1 MQCWWFAL
9 GAFPVD
15 RLAADLEED
24 LHGAFPGGVFAAPGS
39 LRAKL
44 SELSPEF
51 EAVTGTGRDEEWGDD
66 FLPAGMSA
74 ASVTRL
80 DGGEV
85 SSTWLVCLADGRR
98 VVVKGGRAAPGGLF
112 AEEPAGLAVLRTS
125 GGLCTPQVLSIGA
138 TFLVLEALNPRIPDV
153 PAFWE
158 AAARAVAG
166 LHAHVSPRHGWDHDG
181 WLGWLPQ
188 ENAWEQD
195 GHRFFAERRIL
206 RYLREPAAQRALDAS
221 DRAGLERL
229 CARLPVLVPA
239 SPAVLT
245 HGDLWRGNMV
255 ADPAERPVFIDPAV
269 SWTWAEA
276 DLSMMYC
283 NGGAPAR
290 FFDAY
295 HELNPPPAGGW
306 RERMELLHLREL
318 LAVVAHFGPARD
330 CVGRIRDVIKRFS

>member
-1 MQCWWFAL
+1 M
-9 GAFPVD
+9 
-15 RLAADLEED
+15 R
-24 LHGAFPGGVFAAPGS
+24 
-39 LRAKL
+39 
-44 SELSPEF
+44 
-51 EAVTGTGRDEEWGDD
+51 
-66 FLPAGMSA
+66 A

-85 SSTWLVCLADGRR
+85 NSTWLVLLTDGRR

-112 AEEPAGLAVLRTS
+112 ADEAAGLAVLQIS
-125 GGLCTPQVLSIGA
+125 GRLPTPQVLSVSA
-138 TFLVLEALNPRIPDV
+138 TSLVLEALSPHIPDT
-153 PAFWE
+153 PGFWE

-166 LHAHVSPRHGWDHDG
+166 LHAHVSPRHGWGHNG
-181 WLGWLPQ
+181 WLGWLAQ
-188 ENAWEQD
+188 ENAWDDD
-195 GHRFFAERRIL
+195 GHRFFAEHRIL
-206 RYLREPAAQRALDAS
+206 RYLREPAAQRTLDAS

-283 NGGAPAR
+283 TGGVPAR

-295 HELNPPPAGGW
+295 HELNPPPASGW

-318 LAVVAHFGPARD
+318 LSVAAHFGATGD
-330 CVGRIRDVIKRFS
+330 CATRIRDVVRRFS

>member
-1 MQCWWFAL
+1 MV
-9 GAFPVD
+9 P
-15 RLAADLEED
+15 AA
-24 LHGAFPGGVFAAPGS
+24 GVFAAPGS
-39 LRAKL
+39 SRARL
-44 SELSPEF
+44 IEPSPEF
-51 EAVTGTGRDEEWGDD
+51 EAVTSTGRDEAWGDD
-66 FLPAGMSA
+66 FLPAGMTA
-74 ASVTRL
+74 ASVRRL

-85 SSTWLVCLADGRR
+85 NSTWLVFLADGRQ
-98 VVVKGGRAAPGGLF
+98 VVIKGGRAAPRGLF
-112 AEEPAGLAVLRTS
+112 AREAAGLAALATS
-125 GGLCTPQVLSIGA
+125 GRLRTPQVLSIGA
-138 TFLVLEALNPRIPDV
+138 TFLVLEALNPRIPGV
-153 PAFWE
+153 SGFWE
-158 AAARAVAG
+158 AAAQAVAG

-188 ENAWEQD
+188 ENAWEED

-206 RYLREPAAQRALDAS
+206 RYLREPAALRALDAS

-255 ADPAERPVFIDPAV
+255 ADASERPVFIDPAV

-283 NGGAPAR
+283 SGGAPAR

-295 HELNPPPAGGW
+295 HELIPPPSGCW
-306 RERMELLHLREL
+306 RERMELLHIREL
-318 LAVVAHFGPARD
+318 LSVIAHSGPVRD

>member
-1 MQCWWFAL
+1 L
-9 GAFPVD
+9 PAFPPD
-15 RLAADLEED
+15 PLAADLKEER
-24 LHGAFPGGVFAAPGS
+24 HGAVPGSVLVAGVFAAPGS
-39 LRAKL
+39 SRTKL
-44 SELSPEF
+44 SELLPEF
-51 EAVTGTGRDEEWGDD
+51 GSVTGTGRDEEWGDD

-85 SSTWLVCLADGRR
+85 NSTWLVVLTDGQR
-98 VVVKGGRAAPGGLF
+98 VVVKGGRTAPGGLF
-112 AEEPAGLAVLRTS
+112 ADEAAGLAVLRTA
-125 GGLCTPQVLSIGA
+125 GRLRTPRVLSIGA
-138 TFLVLEALNPRIPDV
+138 TFLVLEALNPDIPDV
-153 PAFWE
+153 PGFWD

-166 LHAHVSPRHGWDHDG
+166 LHAHVSPRYGWDHDG

-188 ENAWEQD
+188 ENAWEED

-229 CARLPVLVPA
+229 CARLPVLLPA

-269 SWTWAEA
+269 SWTWAEV

-295 HELNPPPAGGW
+295 HELNPPLSGGW

-318 LAVVAHFGPARD
+318 LAVVAHFGPTRD
-330 CVGRIRDVIKRFS
+330 CLGRIRDVITRFA